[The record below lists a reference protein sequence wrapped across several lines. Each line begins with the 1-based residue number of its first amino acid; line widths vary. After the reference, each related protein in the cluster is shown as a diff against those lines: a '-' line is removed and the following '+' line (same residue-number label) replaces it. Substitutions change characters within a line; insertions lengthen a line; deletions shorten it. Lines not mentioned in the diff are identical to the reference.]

1 MALQTYIFYLLV
13 QPVVRYQVGLIYSNG
28 SHRNI
33 LFFLWD
39 VQPEVS
45 HNYVGVY
52 IYSLFSYYNH
62 FFLYIYR
69 VTKSCFVHLIFFFSS
84 LVTISYSVEWKLP
97 QNDFY
102 FGFKPKKEERM
113 REKKYIYQLEQVL
126 ELFWTKC
133 TITVS
138 FHISKMSVN
147 EIFSTINFPDEKKIE

>member
-69 VTKSCFVHLIFFFSS
+69 VTKSCFVHLIFFFHH
-84 LVTISYSVEWKLP
+84 LL
-97 QNDFY
+97 Q
-102 FGFKPKKEERM
+102 
-113 REKKYIYQLEQVL
+113 
-126 ELFWTKC
+126 
-133 TITVS
+133 
-138 FHISKMSVN
+138 FHIQWNGNSHKM
-147 EIFSTINFPDEKKIE
+147 IFTSDLNRKKRKEWERRNIYINLNKFWNYSERNVR

>member
-1 MALQTYIFYLLV
+1 MVPIGIFCFSFEMFNLKSLTIMWVCIYIL
-13 QPVVRYQVGLIYSNG
+13 YSA
-28 SHRNI
+28 I
-33 LFFLWD
+33 T
-39 VQPEVS
+39 
-45 HNYVGVY
+45 
-52 IYSLFSYYNH
+52 II